1 MENLKG
7 MSKKEEIEAYA
18 LIDDLRAQVKDLSK
32 SNSGLKNKLSF
43 FKTLHEAETRK
54 RTPYDHIPP
63 RVVTVCGCQRNRARG
78 GPRGRIEQS
87 VQDFRGLKKLSSA

>member
-1 MENLKG
+1 ML
-7 MSKKEEIEAYA
+7 SKKEEIEAYS
-18 LIDDLRAQVKDLSK
+18 LIDDLRAQVKELSK

-63 RVVTVCGCQRNRARG
+63 RVMTVQFILVKIDLYCKNIDPSMTGKPN
-78 GPRGRIEQS
+78 PEQVHVS
-87 VQDFRGLKKLSSA
+87 LAF

>member
-1 MENLKG
+1 MDFHKPG
-7 MSKKEEIEAYA
+7 FSKKEEIEAYA

-32 SNSGLKNKLSF
+32 SNSGLKNKLNF

-63 RVVTVCGCQRNRARG
+63 RVVTVRAYF
-78 GPRGRIEQS
+78 I
-87 VQDFRGLKKLSSA
+87 FLKRLKNNFLQISFKRSGNSN